1 MISRMRL
8 LFILFLSFLVG
19 GLVVPFLFCT
29 FLFFYY
35 YNIVIANKGNKNL
48 LRGLPSC
55 ELKSSKQA
63 KGIIDCMLAVG
74 TCNIIKPTM

>member
-19 GLVVPFLFCT
+19 GPVVPFLFCT

-35 YNIVIANKGNKNL
+35 YNIVIANKGNKIF
-48 LRGLPSC
+48 S
-55 ELKSSKQA
+55 
-63 KGIIDCMLAVG
+63 VG
-74 TCNIIKPTM
+74 YHLVN